1 MKVTDFSFD
10 LPESLIAT
18 KPVVP
23 RDSCRLLVLH
33 KNGTLEH
40 RVFHNLPEYLEEG
53 DLLLLNNTKVLP
65 ARLTGKKGTG
75 GKIEILLVRE
85 LEPETWEI
93 LSRERYSGMVYFNYE
108 LAGEIFSTNG
118 SGKRAIKFMRPYAA
132 SGNNGIMESVF
143 SLGQMPL
150 PPYIKR
156 RPVEEDREWYQ
167 TVYAEDAGS
176 IAAPTAGLHFTDELM
191 HNIRR
196 KGVSVRFITLRI
208 GRGTFSPVTVED
220 VREHAMEA
228 EYFEMDIETIDAI
241 MEAKAS
247 GKRVLATG
255 TTTTRA
261 IEGYMSGRYMK
272 KEGQEA
278 RGKGQELNAGCG
290 MRDAE
295 VKSKIKNSKSKIDK
309 ICGYTDIF
317 IYPGYEFR
325 AVDSLIT
332 NFHLPGS
339 TPMMLTSA
347 FCNRE
352 RLMKTYETA
361 ISMGY
366 RFFSYGDGML
376 IL

>member
-23 RDSCRLLVLH
+23 RDGCRLLVLH
-33 KNGTLEH
+33 KNGTPEH
-40 RVFHNLPEYLEEG
+40 RIFHNLPEYLEAG
-53 DLLLLNNTKVLP
+53 DLLLLNNTRVLP
-65 ARLTGKKGTG
+65 ARLTGEKSTG
-75 GKIEILLVRE
+75 GKIEILLLKE

-93 LSRERYSGMVYFNYE
+93 LSRERYSGMVYFNDE
-108 LAGEIFSTNG
+108 LSGEIPPTNG
-118 SGKRAIKFMRPYAA
+118 FGKRAIKFMRSYDT

-143 SLGQMPL
+143 RLGQMPL

-156 RPVEEDREWYQ
+156 RPLEEDREWYQ
-167 TVYAEDAGS
+167 TVYAEDTGS

-191 HNIRR
+191 HNIRGR
-196 KGVSVRFITLRI
+196 GVSVRFITLHI
-208 GRGTFSPVTVED
+208 GRGTFKPVTVED
-220 VREHAMEA
+220 VREHSMDA
-228 EYFEMDIETIDAI
+228 EYFEMDKETIDTI
-241 MEAKAS
+241 REAKAS
-247 GKRVLATG
+247 GKRVLAAG

-261 IEGYMSGRYMK
+261 IEGYLSGRY
-272 KEGQEA
+272 KESQGSGGQ
-278 RGKGQELNAGCG
+278 GVKGQGASSTTPNSEFRTPNSALKKVCG
-290 MRDAE
+290 F
-295 VKSKIKNSKSKIDK
+295 
-309 ICGYTDIF
+309 TDIF

-352 RLMKTYETA
+352 RLMKTYESA
-361 ISMGY
+361 VSMGY
-366 RFFSYGDGML
+366 RFFSYGDAML

>member
-23 RDSCRLLVLH
+23 RDGCRLLVLH

-40 RVFHNLPEYLEEG
+40 RIFHNLPEYLEEG
-53 DLLLLNNTKVLP
+53 DLLLLNNTRVLP
-65 ARLTGKKGTG
+65 ARLTGEKNTG

-93 LSRERYSGMVYFNYE
+93 LSRERYSGMVYFNDE
-108 LAGEIFSTNG
+108 LSGEIPPTNG
-118 SGKRAIKFMRPYAA
+118 SGKRAIKFMRSYDT

-143 SLGQMPL
+143 RLGQMPL

-156 RPVEEDREWYQ
+156 RPLEEDREWYQ

-191 HNIRR
+191 HNIRGR
-196 KGVSVRFITLRI
+196 GVSVRFITLHI
-208 GRGTFSPVTVED
+208 GRGTFKPVTVED
-220 VREHAMEA
+220 IREHSMDA
-228 EYFEMDIETIDAI
+228 EYFEMDKETIDTI
-241 MEAKAS
+241 MEAKAL
-247 GKRVLATG
+247 GKRVLAAG

-261 IEGYMSGRYMK
+261 IEGYLSGRYKESQGSGLRGQGSDDNNQGAGNIENNSALCTPHSAFK
-272 KEGQEA
+272 KI
-278 RGKGQELNAGCG
+278 RGF
-290 MRDAE
+290 
-295 VKSKIKNSKSKIDK
+295 
-309 ICGYTDIF
+309 TDIF

-352 RLMKTYETA
+352 RLMKTYESA
-361 ISMGY
+361 VSMGY
-366 RFFSYGDGML
+366 RFFSYGDAML